1 MDDNPRTG
9 LRLRCEKGVSPE
21 VRMVYIKFCKWL
33 PTPKLMADLLVQA
46 SSTL

>member
-21 VRMVYIKFCKWL
+21 VRTVYIKFCKWL
-33 PTPKLMADLLVQA
+33 PNPN
-46 SSTL
+46 